1 MLATI
6 YDYKL
11 FNRLET
17 YEMATTIED
26 KIKAASEKLVKL
38 KADKRK
44 KEAQLKAA
52 GSKSARA
59 LDARKKTLI
68 GVAVLEGLK
77 AGTVHQS
84 FMDKVLETGLTRDSD
99 RAVFGLLPKPKN

>member
-1 MLATI
+1 M

-11 FNRLET
+11 FNRLVT

-26 KIKAASEKLVKL
+26 KIRAASDKLVKL

-59 LDARKKTLI
+59 LDARKKMLV

-77 AGTVHQS
+77 TGTVHQS
-84 FMDKVLETGLTRDSD
+84 FMDKVLEAGLTRDSD
-99 RAVFGLLPKPKN
+99 RAVFGLQPKFKN